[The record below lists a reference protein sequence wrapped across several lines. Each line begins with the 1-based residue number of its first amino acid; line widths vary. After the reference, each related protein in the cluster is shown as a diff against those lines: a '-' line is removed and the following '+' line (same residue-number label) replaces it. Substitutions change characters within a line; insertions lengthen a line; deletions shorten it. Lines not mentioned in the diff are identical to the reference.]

1 MEDAFTKLLK
11 GYRSFRENSA
21 LRKEFF
27 HDLHLGQ
34 NPQTLVISCC
44 DSRVVPNIIM
54 QAEPGEMFITRNIA
68 GLVPPYDT
76 SHTSYHATSAAI
88 EYAVLHLKVKHII
101 IMGHK
106 GCGGIAALI
115 ERQNKEHSH
124 TDFIDK
130 WMKIAKPA
138 LAAAESSYK
147 NLPSEQKAEL
157 CEREAL
163 KISIKNLLTF
173 PCVAQAAAEK
183 KLQIHAMMF
192 DIKEFSLSLYDPAKD
207 VFELIK

>member
-1 MEDAFTKLLK
+1 MDDAFEKLLS
-11 GYRSFRENSA
+11 GYRTFRENSSF
-21 LRKEFF
+21 RKEFF
-27 HDLHLGQ
+27 RDLHLGQ

-106 GCGGIAALI
+106 GCGGIAALT

-130 WMKIAKPA
+130 WMEIAKPA
-138 LAAAESSYK
+138 LAAAESSCK
-147 NLPSEQKAEL
+147 NLTPEQKAEL
-157 CEREAL
+157 CEKEAL
-163 KISIKNLLTF
+163 KISIRNLLTF
-173 PCVAQAAAEK
+173 PCVAQAVSENAVK
-183 KLQIHAMMF
+183 IHAMMF
-192 DIKEFSLSLYDPAKD
+192 DIKEFSLSLYDPEKD
-207 VFELIK
+207 SFELIK